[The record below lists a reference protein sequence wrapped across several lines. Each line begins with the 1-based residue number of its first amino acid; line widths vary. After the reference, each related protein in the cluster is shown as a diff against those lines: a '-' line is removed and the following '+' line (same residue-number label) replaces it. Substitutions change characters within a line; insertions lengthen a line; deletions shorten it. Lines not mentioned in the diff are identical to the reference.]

1 MIDPSDRVKWVYDA
15 GSKEELQSRYDQWA
29 AEYDQDLENQFGYVA
44 PIRAADMFARMVSSD
59 AVVLDAGAGTGLVGL
74 ELAKRGFGTIDAID
88 LSQGMLDEA
97 GSKGVYRSLRQMDL
111 TERLDIEDDA
121 YDGCTCIGTLTY
133 GHVPASAIDELVR
146 VVKPGGVFVYSLRP
160 ELLESHG
167 FAAKHAELEA
177 AGKLELLEQGD
188 TFQGL
193 PKGEPNLVYNVWAF
207 RVL

>member
-29 AEYDQDLENQFGYVA
+29 AEYDQDLENEFGYVA

-88 LSQGMLDEA
+88 LSRGC
-97 GSKGVYRSLRQMDL
+97 SKKRGPRASTAACARWTLPSGWTSRTARM
-111 TERLDIEDDA
+111 TDA
-121 YDGCTCIGTLTY
+121 
-133 GHVPASAIDELVR
+133 PASAR
-146 VVKPGGVFVYSLRP
+146 SPTATSRP
-160 ELLESHG
+160 APSMSWCGWSSRAGCSSTACAPQLLESHG
-167 FAAKHAELEA
+167 FAAKHAELAA
-177 AGKLELLEQGD
+177 AGRLELLEQGD

-193 PKGEPNLVYNVWAF
+193 PKGEPDLVYNIWAF